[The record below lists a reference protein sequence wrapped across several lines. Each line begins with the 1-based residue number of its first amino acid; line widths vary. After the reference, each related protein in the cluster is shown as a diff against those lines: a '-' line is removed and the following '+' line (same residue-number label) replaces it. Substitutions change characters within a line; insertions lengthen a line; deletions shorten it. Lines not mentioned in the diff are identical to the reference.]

1 MPFTLSRNLTQ
12 NHLMQ
17 NPRLVRMPTLTSLSW
32 VAASICCCVL
42 FTFANVTLAADD
54 YKLGPD
60 SQAKLDVPQGELKS
74 YTWDKSRIYPGTRRE
89 YQVYIPKQY
98 DPAKPAALMVF
109 QDGGGY
115 ANRNGAWR
123 VPTVFDNLIHAGDM
137 PVTIGVFI
145 NPGVTPSGSDA
156 AQDRFNRSL
165 EYDAVSDRYARFLV
179 EEIVPEVAKEF
190 SITEDPNLRA
200 IGGAS
205 SGAIAA
211 FGVAWHRPDQ
221 FRRVFSTIGTYVGLR
236 GGDVYPTLIRKTE
249 PKPIK
254 VFLQDG
260 SGDLNIYGGDWW
272 IANQAMLSAFQY
284 AGYDVNHVWGDGGHN
299 SKHGAAIFPDAMRW
313 LWKDAD
319 QVIEP
324 KISER
329 HGLANVLVP
338 GKTWELISEG
348 HQFAEGPAISPS
360 GDVFF
365 TNVPGGEIW
374 KISDGTK
381 AALFMKDMPGASG
394 LMFDAA
400 GNLYVALSR
409 KQQIVKVDPQGNQT
423 VLANEIACNDIAVAN
438 GRVYITEPRKN
449 RIMMVSTDANAV
461 AGNDASAQVAAEKI
475 DGEGIESP
483 NGLITTP
490 DNRFLL
496 VSDSRGMYVW
506 SYLIGDD
513 GKLANGQPYHHVH
526 APVDETLTG
535 ADGATMTDNGFL
547 YLATKMGVQVFD
559 QPGRCHGIIPL
570 PGNSVATNVV
580 FAGPQMNV
588 LFATTTDGKVFR
600 RELKVRGVAPWQSPV
615 KPEKPRL

>member
-1 MPFTLSRNLTQ
+1 MPFTLSRNLMQ

-17 NPRLVRMPTLTSLSW
+17 NPRLVRMPTLTSSTFFAFLIYAFFVS
-32 VAASICCCVL
+32 
-42 FTFANVTLAADD
+42 FANVTIAADD
-54 YKLGPD
+54 YKIGPD
-60 SQAKLDVPQGELKS
+60 SQVKPDVPQGELKS

-98 DPAKPAALMVF
+98 YPSKPAALMVF

-123 VPTVFDNLIHAGDM
+123 VPTVFDNLIHAGEM

-179 EEIVPEVAKEF
+179 EEILPEVAKEF
-190 SITEDPNLRA
+190 SITDNPNLRA

-211 FGVAWHRPDQ
+211 LGAAWHRPDQ

-299 SKHGAAIFPDAMRW
+299 SKQGAAIFPDAMRW

-338 GKTWELISEG
+338 GKTWQLISEG
-348 HQFAEGPAISPS
+348 HQFTEGPAVSPS
-360 GDVFF
+360 GDVYF

-374 KISDGTK
+374 KITDGTK

-394 LMFDAA
+394 LMFDSA

-409 KQQIVKVDPQGNQT
+409 KQQIVKVDPKGNQT

-449 RIMMVSTDANAV
+449 RIMMVSTDAS
-461 AGNDASAQVAAEKI
+461 AGGGAEVAAEKI
-475 DGEGIESP
+475 DGDGIDSP

-506 SYLIGDD
+506 SYLIGDN
-513 GKLANGQPYHHVH
+513 GKLLNGQPYHHVH

-580 FAGPQMNV
+580 LAGPEMNV
-588 LFATTTDGKVFR
+588 LYATTTDGKVFR

>member
-1 MPFTLSRNLTQ
+1 MQTKLHPSSHLHFTPVHPLTWR
-12 NHLMQ
+12 
-17 NPRLVRMPTLTSLSW
+17 PRLGPVAFLLSLICGIFQPFCH
-32 VAASICCCVL
+32 AA
-42 FTFANVTLAADD
+42 TAADD
-54 YKLGPD
+54 YQLGPD
-60 SQAKLDVPQGELKS
+60 SQVKPAVPQGELKS

-89 YQVYIPKQY
+89 YQVYIPRQY
-98 DPAKPAALMVF
+98 DASKPAALMVF

-123 VPTVFDNLIHAGDM
+123 VPTVFDNLIHAGEM
-137 PVTIGVFI
+137 PVTIAVFI
-145 NPGVTPSGSDA
+145 NPGVTPSGDDG

-165 EYDAVSDRYARFLV
+165 EYDAVSDRYARFLI
-179 EEIVPEVAKEF
+179 EEILPEVAKEY
-190 SITEDPNLRA
+190 SISDDPNLRA

-249 PKPIK
+249 PKPLKI
-254 VFLQDG
+254 FLQDG

-272 IANQAMLSAFQY
+272 IANQAMLSALKF
-284 AGYDVNHVWGDGGHN
+284 AGYDVDHVWGDGGHN
-299 SKHGAAIFPDAMRW
+299 SKHGAAILPDAMRW
-313 LWKDAD
+313 LWSDAD
-319 QVIEP
+319 QPIEA

-329 HGLANVLVP
+329 HGLSNVLVS

-348 HQFAEGPAISPS
+348 HQFAEGPAVSPA
-360 GDVFF
+360 GDVYF

-374 KISDGTK
+374 KVMDGSK
-381 AALFMKDMPGASG
+381 PSLFKKDMPGASG
-394 LMFDAA
+394 LMFDAD
-400 GNLYVALSR
+400 GNLYVTLSR
-409 KQQIVKVDPQGNQT
+409 NQQVVKIDMKGNQT
-423 VLANEIACNDIAVAN
+423 VLSNEIAGNDLAVVN

-449 RIMMVSTDANAV
+449 RIVMVSTDAGEGSGAT
-461 AGNDASAQVAAEKI
+461 VAAEKI
-475 DGEGIESP
+475 DGYGIDSP
-483 NGLITTP
+483 NGLISTP

-506 SYLIGDD
+506 SYRIGED
-513 GKLANGQPYHHVH
+513 GKLVNGQPYHHVH

-547 YLATKMGVQVFD
+547 YLATTMGIQIFD
-559 QPGRCHGIIPL
+559 QPGRCHAIIPL
-570 PGNSVATNVV
+570 PDSSVATNVV
-580 FAGPQMNV
+580 LAGPEMNV
-588 LFATTTDGKVFR
+588 LYATTTDGKVYR
-600 RELKVRGVAPWQSPV
+600 RELRVRGVASWQKPV

>member
-1 MPFTLSRNLTQ
+1 MQ
-12 NHLMQ
+12 NHLVQ
-17 NPRLVRMPTLTSLSW
+17 NPRLIRLPALTSLTFF
-32 VAASICCCVL
+32 ALMIYCV
-42 FTFANVTLAADD
+42 FVTFANVTVAADD
-54 YKLGPD
+54 YFLGPD
-60 SQAKLDVPQGELKS
+60 SQVKPDVPQGELKS

-98 DPAKPAALMVF
+98 DPSKPAALIVL

-123 VPTVFDNLIHAGDM
+123 VPTVFDNLIHAGEM

-179 EEIVPEVAKEF
+179 EEILPEVAKEF

-272 IANQAMLSAFQY
+272 IANQAMLSAFRY

-299 SKHGAAIFPDAMRW
+299 SKQGAAIFPDAMRW

-348 HQFAEGPAISPS
+348 HQFAEGPAVSPS
-360 GDVFF
+360 GDVYF
-365 TNVPGGEIW
+365 TNVPAGEIW
-374 KISDGTK
+374 KITDGTK
-381 AALFMKDMPGASG
+381 ATLFMKDMPGASG

-409 KQQIVKVDPQGNQT
+409 KQQIVKVDPKGIQT
-423 VLANEIACNDIAVAN
+423 VLANEIACNDITVAN

-449 RIMMVSTDANAV
+449 RIMMVSTE
-461 AGNDASAQVAAEKI
+461 AGVSGSADISAEVAAEKI
-475 DGEGIESP
+475 DGDGIDSP

-513 GKLANGQPYHHVH
+513 GKLVHGQPYHHVH

-580 FAGPQMNV
+580 LAGPEMNV
-588 LFATTTDGKVFR
+588 LYATTTDGKVFR

>member
-1 MPFTLSRNLTQ
+1 MKNKFLFKSFDK
-12 NHLMQ
+12 LMQ
-17 NPRLVRMPTLTSLSW
+17 IPPPMLPTTVTPLIPTTIFLPL
-32 VAASICCCVL
+32 ICGIL
-42 FTFANVTLAADD
+42 FTFTSAACGADD

-60 SQAKLDVPQGELKS
+60 SQASPDVPQGELKS
-74 YTWDKSRIYPGTRRE
+74 YTWDQSRIYPGTRRE
-89 YQVYIPKQY
+89 YQVYVPQQY
-98 DPAKPAALMVF
+98 DPSKPAALMVF

-123 VPTVFDNLIHAGDM
+123 VPNVFDNLIHRGEM
-137 PVTIGVFI
+137 PVTIGVFV
-145 NPGVTPSGSDA
+145 NPGVTPSGNDA

-179 EEIVPEVAKEF
+179 EELLPEVVKEY
-190 SITEDPNLRA
+190 SITADPNLRA

-249 PKPIK
+249 PKPLKI
-254 VFLQDG
+254 FLQDG

-272 IANQAMLSAFQY
+272 VANQAMLSALQY

-319 QVIEP
+319 QAIEP
-324 KISER
+324 TISQR

-338 GKTWELISEG
+338 GKTWELVSQG
-348 HQFAEGPAISPS
+348 HQFAEGPAVSPS
-360 GDVFF
+360 GDVYF

-374 KISDGTK
+374 KITDATK
-381 AALFMKDMPGASG
+381 ASLFMSDMPGASG
-394 LMFDAA
+394 LMFDAQ

-409 KQQIVKVDPQGNQT
+409 KQQVVKVDLKGNQT
-423 VLANEIACNDIAVAN
+423 VLADEIACNDLTVA
-438 GRVYITEPRKN
+438 GGWVYITEPRKN
-449 RIMMVSTDANAV
+449 RIMMVSTQAT
-461 AGNDASAQVAAEKI
+461 AGGGVEVAAEKI
-475 DGEGIESP
+475 DGDAIESP

-506 SYLIGDD
+506 SYLINDH
-513 GKLANGQPYHHVH
+513 GKLVNGQPYHHVH

-535 ADGATMTDNGFL
+535 ADGVTMTDNGFL
-547 YLATKMGVQVFD
+547 YLATKMGIQVFD

-570 PGNSVATNVV
+570 PGNRVATNVV
-580 FAGPQMNV
+580 FAGPEMNV
-588 LFATTTDGKVFR
+588 LYATTTDGKVFR
-600 RELKVRGVAPWQSPV
+600 RELKVRGVAPWQEPV

>member
-1 MPFTLSRNLTQ
+1 MPIQLRLA
-12 NHLMQ
+12 
-17 NPRLVRMPTLTSLSW
+17 PRLRSWLSSRPQSSRRIDPQSLLMPLFVGLLVCTAS
-32 VAASICCCVL
+32 VA
-42 FTFANVTLAADD
+42 TAADD
-54 YKLGPD
+54 YQLGPD
-60 SQAKLDVPQGELKS
+60 SQVKPDVPQGDLKS
-74 YTWDKSRIYPGTRRE
+74 YTWDKSRIFPGTRRE

-98 DPAKPAALMVF
+98 DRSKPAALMVF

-123 VPTVFDNLIHAGDM
+123 VPTVFDNLIHAGQM
-137 PVTIGVFI
+137 PVTIAVFI
-145 NPGVTPSGSDA
+145 NPGVTPSGDDA

-179 EEIVPEVAKEF
+179 EEILPEVSKEY
-190 SITEDPNLRA
+190 SITDDPNLRA

-254 VFLQDG
+254 IFLQDG

-272 IANQAMLSAFQY
+272 VANQAMLSALQY
-284 AGYDVNHVWGDGGHN
+284 SGYDVNHVWGDGGHN

-313 LWKDAD
+313 LWKDAN
-319 QVIEP
+319 QPIEP
-324 KISER
+324 KMSER

-338 GKTWELISEG
+338 GKSWELISEG
-348 HQFAEGPAISPS
+348 HQFAEGPAVSPA
-360 GDVFF
+360 GDVYF

-374 KISDGTK
+374 KITDGNQPS
-381 AALFMKDMPGASG
+381 LFMKEMPGASG
-394 LMFDAA
+394 LMFDAE
-400 GNLYVALSR
+400 GNLYVTLSR
-409 KQQIVKVDPQGNQT
+409 KQQIVKVDAKGNQT
-423 VLANEIACNDIAVAN
+423 VLANEIACNDLAVVN

-449 RIMMVSTDANAV
+449 RIMMVSTDT
-461 AGNDASAQVAAEKI
+461 DAAKQSGAAVAAEKI
-475 DGEGIESP
+475 DGYGIESP
-483 NGLITTP
+483 NGLISTP

-506 SYLIGDD
+506 SYQIGDD
-513 GKLANGQPYHHVH
+513 GKLVNGQPYHHVH
-526 APVDETLTG
+526 APVDEPMTG

-547 YLATKMGVQVFD
+547 YLATTMGIQVFD

-580 FAGPQMNV
+580 LAGPEMNV
-588 LFATTTDGKVFR
+588 LYATTTDGKVFR
-600 RELKVRGVAPWQSPV
+600 RDLKVRGVAPWQKPV